1 MYYRVNQ
8 NGFII
13 DWSDTNKP
21 YTDDCLYTEKQI
33 IVAWDGI
40 PYIEGTE
47 PEMPEDIAK
56 NRALINAKAAR
67 ASEVNRLKVTVK
79 DMVFDADETN
89 IWVLADN
96 SVVMVTKADLLEA
109 GKLARMAQSAIWVA
123 PYIN

>member
-40 PYIEGTE
+40 PYIEGNE